1 MKNKF
6 FAFLIVAL
14 VLGACH
20 RKSIS
25 NAVPG
30 EGKLATETGIAS
42 YYGDEFNG
50 RKTAS
55 GEIFNQSKLTAAHKR
70 IAFGTNVKV
79 TNLSNN
85 KYVLVKVN
93 DRGPFVSGRIIDLS
107 KAAAK
112 QIDLIAPG
120 TAKVKIEYRKNN
132 KHE

>member
-6 FAFLIVAL
+6 LFFLCL
-14 VLGACH
+14 VLLIGAC
-20 RKSIS
+20 RSKKISSSI
-25 NAVPG
+25 PG
-30 EGKLATETGIAS
+30 EGKIETETGIAS
-42 YYGDEFNG
+42 YYADEFNG
-50 RKTAS
+50 RKTAN
-55 GEIFNQSKLTAAHKR
+55 GEIFNQSKLTAAHKK

-85 KYVLVKVN
+85 KSVVVKVN

-120 TAKVKIEYRKNN
+120 IAKVKIEYRKKN
-132 KHE
+132 